1 MFFYA
6 SLNMSDVRIHS
17 DVFNDLS
24 LWTRVPNNWTNRAW
38 TQSNDLPRMGSMF
51 TFAAFGK
58 YLKAF

>member
-17 DVFNDLS
+17 DVFNDL
-24 LWTRVPNNWTNRAW
+24 
-38 TQSNDLPRMGSMF
+38 PRMGSMF

>member
-1 MFFYA
+1 
-6 SLNMSDVRIHS
+6 MSDVRIHS

-24 LWTRVPNNWTNRAW
+24 VWIRVPNNWTNRAW
-38 TQSNDLPRMGSMF
+38 TQFNDLPRMGSMF